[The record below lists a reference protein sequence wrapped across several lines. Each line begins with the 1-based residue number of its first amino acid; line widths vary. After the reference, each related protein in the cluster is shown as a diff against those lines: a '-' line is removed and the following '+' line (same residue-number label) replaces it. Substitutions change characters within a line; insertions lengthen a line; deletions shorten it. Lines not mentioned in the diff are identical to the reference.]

1 MLPLSRGITTLNRGL
16 FAAAKW
22 LVYAIVLLM
31 LWEVL
36 SRYLLAAPTSWAPEL
51 ATLAFGP
58 FFLLGG
64 PYLLHLGGHVAVD
77 IVSAKAT
84 GRLTTALTLV
94 GLFLAAAFGLILL
107 WFAAPLVWQSY
118 SYGETSYSAWNPPIW
133 PARLFLPLA
142 ALLLTLQ
149 ALADAVAVLHGNHPG
164 PSGDPAVGAD
174 TGPETRMK
182 AQ

>member
-1 MLPLSRGITTLNRGL
+1 MLHLARGITALNRGL

-36 SRYLLAAPTSWAPEL
+36 SRYLLASPTSWAPEL
-51 ATLAFGP
+51 ATLIFGP

-84 GRLTTALTLV
+84 GRLAMVLTFV
-94 GLFLAAAFGLILL
+94 GLALAAAFGLILL
-107 WFAAPLVWQSY
+107 WFSAPLVWQSY
-118 SYGETSYSAWNPPIW
+118 NYGETSYSAWNPRIW
-133 PARLFLPLA
+133 PAKLFLPLA
-142 ALLLTLQ
+142 ALLLALQ
-149 ALADAVAVLHGNHPG
+149 AVADAIEMLHGSRPG
-164 PSGDPAVGAD
+164 PDA
-174 TGPETRMK
+174 GPQAGHDMVER
-182 AQ
+182 AH

>member
-1 MLPLSRGITTLNRGL
+1 MLHLSQGITVLNRTI

-36 SRYLLAAPTSWAPEL
+36 SRYLLSAPTSWAPEL
-51 ATLAFGP
+51 ATLVFGP

-84 GRLTTALTLV
+84 GGLAKVLQLV
-94 GLFLAAAFGLILL
+94 GLALAAAFGAILL
-107 WFAAPLVWQSY
+107 WFSIPLVWQSI
-118 SYGETSYSAWNPPIW
+118 SYGETSYSAWNPVVW
-133 PARLFLPLA
+133 PAKAFLPLS
-142 ALLLTLQ
+142 ALLLLLQ
-149 ALADAVAVLHGNHPG
+149 ALADTVLVFANR
-164 PSGDPAVGAD
+164 DAA
-174 TGPETRMK
+174 
-182 AQ
+182 